1 MFHPLGR
8 DWRGFVC
15 AAVLLAGGGAWAAE
29 DFKTQEYWNS
39 TGLDII
45 NAATAYELGYTGKG
59 VTLGILDDGVR
70 LSHREF
76 AGKDA
81 FQVFIESYVEDWAEN
96 EHGSHVA
103 GIMAANRDGSD
114 ADGNMQ
120 GVAFDAGLASAA
132 RTFGYLN
139 DDVTRQI
146 IAALTEAFS
155 GKDDIKV
162 INNSW
167 GNYSVGYYFWLD
179 EKSLDFIRS
188 EIVSEIGAAL
198 LDLSV
203 REGKLIVF
211 AASNSGN
218 LGPISP
224 ASYPTFYPEATAWLS
239 VMALDP
245 SKVTIDSQGKKT
257 LGDEAIANFSNLAF
271 GAEEYSLLAPGVDI
285 NSINSANLDG
295 YTLMSG
301 TSMAAPYV
309 TGAAG
314 LVQQAYPWMSGKQLA
329 DTLLSTADRDFNY
342 PDFYVDMDE
351 TSNIEIIDESTY
363 TEKIS
368 LQVRLLFI
376 DEKKSS
382 YTDEDVQARLKEF
395 YDSNSRM
402 LENYYGI
409 DSLDKF
415 LRVYEG
421 TAAPKELLVY
431 SDGTPYYEAVL
442 SGDAQAASF
451 DQVYGQGIL
460 DAGKAVRGPSQLNM
474 NRLSTADAEEKYGL
488 LYKVDFDDS
497 YGPSVF
503 ANDIEQK
510 EWIASH
516 HLVNKEGVVG
526 EVSEEV
532 SKILEEYKAMEK
544 YDKVGFLKDGTG
556 TLFMTGTNTYEG
568 PTVVRGGTL
577 SISKREDGTGGE
589 LVSSSVY
596 VETAGRLQGN
606 GVIQNAVTNDGAV
619 APGNSIGTLT
629 VESYSGGGTL
639 ELEGNASGGD
649 LLIVKGSAVVK
660 KVNFVPL
667 GYFADGTT
675 ALKLAD
681 FLQAG
686 SPDTAGVVITGTTR
700 ETATVT
706 ITTDKQSSE
715 SFSFITTRAAN
726 AYSSLGNSAG
736 GTAAGRA
743 LDQAAGKATGD
754 GAVLVGTI
762 DFLSAQGVAAALDQL
777 HPEAYDSLLY
787 SAMDNSHRLSGM
799 IADRMTS
806 RNVPTGYKMNW
817 YFQPFGT
824 ISRQNDWGGYGGFK
838 SQSSGVLIGGEKRR
852 GDWTLGVHGGFIH
865 DGTSVW
871 AASPLSST
879 SDGGFIGLQAKRAA
893 DPEKGLFLYGLARVG
908 WDRYETTRSVA
919 LSDSCRE
926 NGAKWTGFSGA
937 VEIGAGWNHKSGKT
951 MLTPVAAL
959 NYAMVT
965 RPGFSEIGSGS
976 ALNLDSADYQS
987 LRSSLGVKVSF
998 AEGRMDKGVKYAL
1011 DASALWHH
1019 EFLDR
1024 GPRYDWT
1031 LLGGPSVTRWR
1042 EGAGRDSVGLNLGA
1056 EFSDSDRFSVR
1067 AAAGTELFRPGASSF
1082 TGSLRVEWK
1091 F

>member
-1 MFHPLGR
+1 MTLGTPDAAEAYARAFLSLEGVDAAGTLLSPTLTKDEAGWTAVWYAPGAALESQAPYESNSLYMAGVARRLAPSGLLHDVYSPVLLGQIPVNQDEKLFQRVKQLIAENGAVVASYYHDNDPAHFNRKAGEIYNWRSYALNHVIALVGWDDEYEFTTLKHADGTALTKGAWRLRNSWGDSVGQEGYFYISYEDTTLGELSFFNAELDSGRYSSADGHFGWTHSSCAINFTAEGGTNRIAVASALRSGAHQMVKALSFFASNPSMGYEITIRSGSTPGQGSILGR
-8 DWRGFVC
+8 QSGAFGSDGTSSWEGWRTVDLDSFVFLPEG
-15 AAVLLAGGGAWAAE
+15 AAYVVEVTTSNADPAALAQTYIVLTSDGGESASPYGRSYYYDFSSQRWFDVGQTVEAFWGESFAYFVVDLAARGKDSNQPNGG
-29 DFKTQEYWNS
+29 DFSVSW
-39 TGLDII
+39 
-45 NAATAYELGYTGKG
+45 
-59 VTLGILDDGVR
+59 LDDGGVGGSVIDLGKAGELYKTDA
-70 LSHREF
+70 LS
-76 AGKDA
+76 
-81 FQVFIESYVEDWAEN
+81 
-96 EHGSHVA
+96 
-103 GIMAANRDGSD
+103 
-114 ADGNMQ
+114 ADRRTLSNMT
-120 GVAFDAGLASAA
+120 V
-132 RTFGYLN
+132 
-139 DDVTRQI
+139 
-146 IAALTEAFS
+146 
-155 GKDDIKV
+155 
-162 INNSW
+162 
-167 GNYSVGYYFWLD
+167 
-179 EKSLDFIRS
+179 SLDLGVTNNYGGSITG
-188 EIVSEIGAAL
+188 EGA
-198 LDLSV
+198 V
-203 REGKLIVF
+203 IKTGEGF
-211 AASNSGN
+211 
-218 LGPISP
+218 LG
-224 ASYPTFYPEATAWLS
+224 L
-239 VMALDP
+239 
-245 SKVTIDSQGKKT
+245 
-257 LGDEAIANFSNLAF
+257 
-271 GAEEYSLLAPGVDI
+271 
-285 NSINSANLDG
+285 
-295 YTLMSG
+295 SG
-301 TSMAAPYV
+301 TSDY
-309 TGAAG
+309 
-314 LVQQAYPWMSGKQLA
+314 SGG
-329 DTLLSTADRDFNY
+329 T
-342 PDFYVDMDE
+342 
-351 TSNIEIIDESTY
+351 
-363 TEKIS
+363 
-368 LQVRLLFI
+368 
-376 DEKKSS
+376 
-382 YTDEDVQARLKEF
+382 
-395 YDSNSRM
+395 
-402 LENYYGI
+402 
-409 DSLDKF
+409 
-415 LRVYEG
+415 RV
-421 TAAPKELLVY
+421 
-431 SDGTPYYEAVL
+431 EA
-442 SGDAQAASF
+442 
-451 DQVYGQGIL
+451 
-460 DAGKAVRGPSQLNM
+460 
-474 NRLSTADAEEKYGL
+474 
-488 LYKVDFDDS
+488 
-497 YGPSVF
+497 
-503 ANDIEQK
+503 
-510 EWIASH
+510 
-516 HLVNKEGVVG
+516 
-526 EVSEEV
+526 
-532 SKILEEYKAMEK
+532 
-544 YDKVGFLKDGTG
+544 G
-556 TLFMTGTNTYEG
+556 TLAVNGSLASS
-568 PTVVRGGTL
+568 V
-577 SISKREDGTGGE
+577 D
-589 LVSSSVY
+589 VSSG
-596 VETAGRLQGN
+596 ARLQGN
-606 GVIQNAVTNDGAV
+606 GTILSAVANEGTV

-1031 LLGGPSVTRWR
+1031 LLGGPGVTKWR